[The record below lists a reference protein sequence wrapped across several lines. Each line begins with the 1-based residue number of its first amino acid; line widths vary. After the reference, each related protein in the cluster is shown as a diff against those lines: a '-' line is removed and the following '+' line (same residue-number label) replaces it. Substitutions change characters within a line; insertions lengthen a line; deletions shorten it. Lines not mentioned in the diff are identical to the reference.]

1 MKSISNK
8 AYFLNDDD
16 FIFSSCNHFSTCFIM
31 SYMLLHQV
39 SISELEG
46 KTIGLYFSIHS
57 FRGSAGFTEKL
68 SEVYK
73 ELQERGESFEV
84 VRIPLDD
91 DEESFNE
98 GLKHIPWL
106 SLPFKDKT
114 SSKLIKYFELETL
127 PTLVIIGPNGKT
139 LQSNVAE
146 LVEEH
151 GDQAYPF
158 TSEKLEELAAIEKA
172 RLEAQTLESLLV
184 SGNLDFVIG
193 KNGVKVR
200 KQTF

>member
-1 MKSISNK
+1 
-8 AYFLNDDD
+8 
-16 FIFSSCNHFSTCFIM
+16 M

-46 KTIGLYFSIHS
+46 KTIGLYFSIHD
-57 FRGSAGFTEKL
+57 FRGSPGFTEKL

-73 ELQERGESFEV
+73 KLQERGESFEV

-98 GLKHIPWL
+98 GLKNIPWL

-114 SSKLIKYFELETL
+114 SGKLIKYFELETL